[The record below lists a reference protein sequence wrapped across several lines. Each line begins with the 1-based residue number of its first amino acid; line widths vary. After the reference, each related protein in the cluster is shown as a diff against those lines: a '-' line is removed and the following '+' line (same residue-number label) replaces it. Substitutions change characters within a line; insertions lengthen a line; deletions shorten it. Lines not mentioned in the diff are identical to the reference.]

1 MMAEEKQKIV
11 KAEDILPKG
20 GDFSL
25 PLLTDLVNTEIK
37 IKDIRFAEG
46 QYGEYA
52 VVTLENGEQ
61 YRTSSTVLLD
71 QLKKF
76 KQYTDQ
82 GMIIVATVRKQK
94 RYYTFE

>member
-1 MMAEEKQKIV
+1 MMTGEKEKTI
-11 KAEDILPKG
+11 KAGDILAKG
-20 GDFSL
+20 TDFSL

-37 IKDIRFAEG
+37 IKSIRFSEG
-46 QYGEYA
+46 KYGEYA

-76 KQYTDQ
+76 KEYTDQ
-82 GMIIVATVRKQK
+82 GMVIVATIRKQK